1 MKHDLCKFLHWLTS
15 STFRNGILEN
25 QVKKQI
31 ISILSWFLYPD
42 FRKQYSLWSI
52 VTKNKII
59 ISTLTL
65 FLVWSVSFFTFG
77 RLTTDEKYFEKV
89 KIEYDT
95 AYVKVIF
102 DKNIRRF
109 IEYNCKEKYKI
120 KNYQNLQKLPDEVL
134 FTIVSEITDKK
145 IPPSLFFRLID
156 QESSFLDIIN
166 KSSGASGLTQ
176 ILPSTKRVLLKKIGS
191 TNHYLIDNV
200 RMGAYH
206 LKIQHDKYREMG
218 FSEKESWFKSLVDYN
233 GGSETLANHNL
244 EFYHQELEF
253 IKKGD

>member
-15 STFRNGILEN
+15 STFRNSKFEN
-25 QVKKQI
+25 QIKKQM

-42 FRKQYSLWSI
+42 FRKQYSFWNLLTRNTIFISI
-52 VTKNKII
+52 LIVF
-59 ISTLTL
+59 L
-65 FLVWSVSFFTFG
+65 FWSVSFFTFG
-77 RLTTDEKYFEKV
+77 RLTTDEKYLYKTR
-89 KIEYDT
+89 IDYDT
-95 AYVKVIF
+95 TYIKVTF

-156 QESSFLDIIN
+156 QESSFLNVVN

-176 ILPSTKRVLLKKIGS
+176 ILPSTKRLLLKKIGS

-200 RMGAYH
+200 RLGAYH
-206 LKIQHDKYREMG
+206 LKIQYDKYREMG

-233 GGSETLANHNL
+233 GGSKTLAEHNL
-244 EFYHQELEF
+244 EFFHSEFDF
-253 IKKGD
+253 IKKGE